1 MSSHVGPIVIFV
13 FSHEKEAISE
23 ELGGQPH
30 EAPWILTFSL
40 SKVSADAYNAYK
52 CKYWILLYLH
62 VMYCAPHIGFLD
74 HFVIGYMVA
83 PFRTLSLF

>member
-40 SKVSADAYNAYK
+40 SKVSVDAYNVYK
-52 CKYWILLYLH
+52 CKY
-62 VMYCAPHIGFLD
+62 
-74 HFVIGYMVA
+74 
-83 PFRTLSLF
+83 